1 MSDQPPVRRIGIVGD
16 VHAEHGRLAEA
27 LQWLHGQRVDAV
39 ICTGDV
45 ADGPGDVDLC
55 CRLLDEAAALTVR
68 GNHDRWLLQDRVR
81 HIAQAHRRE
90 DLLDASIEFLDTL
103 PATIEIDTVAGALL
117 LCHGVGGNDLRKVW
131 PGTERMPIERS
142 AELDALVA
150 EGRTRFLVNGHM
162 HYRVLIDFH
171 GLTLL
176 NAGTLTSRHR
186 PGISVADVE
195 AGAVSAYEFAGE
207 RVGGRVAERPLDADP
222 QRRVWRDTQEFD
234 GNWLPVAL
242 YAPR

>member
-1 MSDQPPVRRIGIVGD
+1 MSDQPALRRIGIVGD
-16 VHAEHGRLAEA
+16 VHAEDGRLAET
-27 LQWLHGQRVDAV
+27 LQWLHGQRVDAL
-39 ICTGDV
+39 ICTGDI

-55 CRLLDEAAALTVR
+55 CRLLEEAEALTVR

-90 DLLDASIEFLDTL
+90 DLLDASVEFLDSL
-103 PATIEIDTVAGALL
+103 PTTVEIDTVAGTLL
-117 LCHGVGGNDLRKVW
+117 LCHGVGDNDLRKVW

-142 AELDALVA
+142 TELDALVA
-150 EGRTRFLVNGHM
+150 EKRTRFLVNGHM

-186 PGISVADVE
+186 PGISIVDFE
-195 AGAVSAYEFAGE
+195 AGAVSAYEFDGE
-207 RVGGRVAERPLDADP
+207 RVGGRVAERPLDAEP
-222 QRRVWRDTQEFD
+222 ERRVWRDTQEFD
-234 GNWLPVAL
+234 GFWQPVTL
-242 YAPR
+242 YASS